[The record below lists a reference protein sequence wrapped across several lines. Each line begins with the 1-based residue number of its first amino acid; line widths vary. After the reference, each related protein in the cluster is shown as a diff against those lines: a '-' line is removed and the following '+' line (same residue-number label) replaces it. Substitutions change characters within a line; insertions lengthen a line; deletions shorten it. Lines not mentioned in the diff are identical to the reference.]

1 MRKIR
6 IRKVNR
12 ETKMTDKGFSLIEV
26 LVCIALLAIVCI
38 PLFSG
43 FRLSARLNNKAH
55 HTQKVTA
62 YAQEELETIKML
74 SVEDYVKQVEADGGT
89 RITSGEEWDELNNRA
104 SEIEAKFNPG
114 VTLTT
119 EEKEELFRPFIM
131 EKKNIRVGGKDYTL
145 HAKFMPAEYS
155 QYDDKISAA
164 GVNVAGYFNV
174 AEADAARFP
183 VISNEINLY
192 DTVCAEVLLDKLKG
206 IGITAKA
213 DADILANLQKKVE
226 VKAEENGDTLE
237 VRCEVTYSYPAESPS
252 VEASYLV
259 YKGSYE
265 INPVADADGLK
276 RGEESGGSIFLLAS
290 AFQSASNET
299 PPTPSIHNILEIT
312 STGDSDIY
320 FVLNRTE
327 GGTKLY
333 NFEEITVN
341 GTPYLAG
348 YDMKAAVPGEMQ
360 VPGTNGTFKTNI
372 KSNGMEVIDT
382 EKSESIGAESYKT
395 ITYAVEIEMYDETD
409 GDKKVAD
416 IEATKVDR

>member
-1 MRKIR
+1 MRKLR

-74 SVEDYVKQVEADGGT
+74 SVEDYMKQVEADGGSK
-89 RITSGEEWDELNNRA
+89 ITSGTEWDEMNDRA
-104 SEIEAKFNPG
+104 SGIAAKFNPG
-114 VTLTT
+114 VTLTE
-119 EEKEELFRPFIM
+119 EEKKELFQPFIL
-131 EKKNIRVGGKDYTL
+131 EKKNVPVGGKNYTL
-145 HAKFMPAEYS
+145 HVKFMPAEYS

-206 IGITAKA
+206 IGITDKT

-226 VKAEENGDTLE
+226 VTAAENGDTLE

-265 INPVADADGLK
+265 IDPVADADGLK

-290 AFQSASNET
+290 AFQSAWSG
-299 PPTPSIHNILEIT
+299 TPSIHNILEIT

-327 GGTKLY
+327 DENKLY

-341 GTPYLAG
+341 GTPYLSG

-360 VPGTNGTFKTNI
+360 IPGTTGTFKTNI
-372 KSNGMEVIDT
+372 KANGMEVIDT

>member
-6 IRKVNR
+6 IRKLNR

-74 SVEDYVKQVEADGGT
+74 SVADYVKQVEADGGSK
-89 RITSGEEWDELNNRA
+89 ITSGTEWDEMNDRA
-104 SEIEAKFNPG
+104 SGIAAKFNPG
-114 VTLTT
+114 VTLTE
-119 EEKEELFRPFIM
+119 EEKKELFQPFIL
-131 EKKNIRVGGKDYTL
+131 EKKNVPVGGKNYTL
-145 HAKFMPAEYS
+145 HVKFMPAEYS
-155 QYDDKISAA
+155 QYEDKISAA
-164 GVNVAGYFNV
+164 GVNVAGYFDV
-174 AEADAARFP
+174 AAADAARFP

-192 DTVCAEVLLDKLKG
+192 DTACTDVLLDKLKG
-206 IGITAKA
+206 VGIAGKT
-213 DADILANLQKKVE
+213 DADVLANLQKKVE
-226 VKAEENGDTLE
+226 VTAAENGDTLE

-265 INPVADADGLK
+265 IDPVADADGLK

-290 AFQSASNET
+290 AFQSAWSGT
-299 PPTPSIHNILEIT
+299 SSIHNILEIT

-327 GGTKLY
+327 DENKLY

-341 GTPYLAG
+341 GTPYLTG

-360 VPGTNGTFKTNI
+360 VLGTNGTFKTNI

>member
-6 IRKVNR
+6 IRKLNR

-74 SVEDYVKQVEADGGT
+74 SVADYVKQVEADGGSK
-89 RITSGEEWDELNNRA
+89 ITSGTEWDEMNDRA
-104 SEIEAKFNPG
+104 SGIAAKFNPG
-114 VTLTT
+114 VTLTE
-119 EEKEELFRPFIM
+119 EEKKELFQPFIL
-131 EKKNIRVGGKDYTL
+131 EKKNVPVGGKNYTL
-145 HAKFMPAEYS
+145 HVKFMPAEYS
-155 QYDDKISAA
+155 QYEDKISAA
-164 GVNVAGYFNV
+164 GVNVAGYFDV
-174 AEADAARFP
+174 AAADAARFP

-192 DTVCAEVLLDKLKG
+192 DTACTDVLLDKLKG
-206 IGITAKA
+206 VGIAGKT
-213 DADILANLQKKVE
+213 DADVLANLQKKVE
-226 VKAEENGDTLE
+226 VTAAENGDTLE

-265 INPVADADGLK
+265 IDPVTDADGLK

-290 AFQSASNET
+290 AFQSARSE
-299 PPTPSIHNILEIT
+299 TPSIHNILEIT

-327 GGTKLY
+327 GKNKLY

-341 GTPYLAG
+341 GTPYLTG

-360 VPGTNGTFKTNI
+360 VLGTNGTFKTNI

>member
-1 MRKIR
+1 
-6 IRKVNR
+6 
-12 ETKMTDKGFSLIEV
+12 MTDKGFSLIEV

-74 SVEDYVKQVEADGGT
+74 SVEDYMKQVEADGGNK
-89 RITSGEEWDELNNRA
+89 ITSGTEWDEMNDRA
-104 SEIEAKFNPG
+104 SGIAAKFNPG
-114 VTLTT
+114 VTLTE
-119 EEKEELFRPFIM
+119 EEKKELFQPFIL
-131 EKKNIRVGGKDYTL
+131 EKKNVPVGGKNYTL
-145 HAKFMPAEYS
+145 HVKFMPAEYS

-206 IGITAKA
+206 IGITDKT

-226 VKAEENGDTLE
+226 VTAAENGDTLE

-265 INPVADADGLK
+265 IDPVADADGLK

-290 AFQSASNET
+290 AFQTWSG
-299 PPTPSIHNILEIT
+299 TPSIHNILEIT

-327 GGTKLY
+327 DENKLY

-341 GTPYLAG
+341 GTPYLSG

-360 VPGTNGTFKTNI
+360 IPGTTGTFKTNI
-372 KSNGMEVIDT
+372 KANGMEVIDT

>member
-6 IRKVNR
+6 IRKLNR

-74 SVEDYVKQVEADGGT
+74 SVEDYMKQVEADGGSK
-89 RITSGEEWDELNNRA
+89 ITSGTEWDEMNDRA
-104 SEIEAKFNPG
+104 SGIAAKFNPG
-114 VTLTT
+114 VTLTE
-119 EEKEELFRPFIM
+119 EEKKELFQPFIL
-131 EKKNIRVGGKDYTL
+131 EKKNVPVGGKNYTL
-145 HAKFMPAEYS
+145 HVKFMPAEYS

-206 IGITAKA
+206 IGITDKT

-226 VKAEENGDTLE
+226 VTAAENGDTLE

-265 INPVADADGLK
+265 IDPVADADGLK

-290 AFQSASNET
+290 AFQSAWSG
-299 PPTPSIHNILEIT
+299 TPSIHNILEIT

-327 GGTKLY
+327 DENKLY

-341 GTPYLAG
+341 GTPYLSG

-360 VPGTNGTFKTNI
+360 IPGTTGTFKTNI
-372 KSNGMEVIDT
+372 KANGMEVIDT
-382 EKSESIGAESYKT
+382 EKSEAIGAESYKT
-395 ITYAVEIEMYDETD
+395 ITYAVEIEMYDEAD
-409 GDKKVAD
+409 GNKKVAD

>member
-1 MRKIR
+1 
-6 IRKVNR
+6 
-12 ETKMTDKGFSLIEV
+12 MTDKGFSLIEV

-74 SVEDYVKQVEADGGT
+74 SVEDYMKQVEADGGSK
-89 RITSGEEWDELNNRA
+89 ITSGTEWDEMNDRA
-104 SEIEAKFNPG
+104 SGIAAKFNPG
-114 VTLTT
+114 VTLTE
-119 EEKEELFRPFIM
+119 EEKKELFQPFIL
-131 EKKNIRVGGKDYTL
+131 EKKNVPVGGKNYTL
-145 HAKFMPAEYS
+145 HVKFMPAEYS

-206 IGITAKA
+206 IGITDKT

-226 VKAEENGDTLE
+226 VTAAENGDTLE

-265 INPVADADGLK
+265 IDPVADADGLK

-290 AFQSASNET
+290 AFQSAWSGS
-299 PPTPSIHNILEIT
+299 PSIHNILEIT

-327 GGTKLY
+327 DENKLY

-341 GTPYLAG
+341 GTPYLSG

-360 VPGTNGTFKTNI
+360 IPGTTGTFKTNI
-372 KSNGMEVIDT
+372 KANGMEVIDT
-382 EKSESIGAESYKT
+382 KKSEAIGAESYKT
-395 ITYAVEIEMYDETD
+395 ITYAVEIEMYDEAD
-409 GDKKVAD
+409 GNKKVAD

>member
-1 MRKIR
+1 MQETKIRKI
-6 IRKVNR
+6 NR
-12 ETKMTDKGFSLIEV
+12 ENGVADKGFSLVEV
-26 LVCIALLAIVCI
+26 LVCIALLAIACI

-74 SVEDYVKQVEADGGT
+74 SVEDYVKQVEADGGSK
-89 RITSGEEWDELNNRA
+89 ITSGDEWDELNNRA

-119 EEKEELFRPFIM
+119 EEKEELFQPFIM

-145 HAKFMPAEYS
+145 HVKFMPAEYS

-164 GVNVAGYFNV
+164 GVNVAGYFDV
-174 AEADAARFP
+174 AEADATKFP

-192 DTVCAEVLLDKLKG
+192 DTTCTEVLIDKLKG
-206 IGITAKA
+206 IGITGKT

-226 VKAEENGDTLE
+226 VNAEENGNTLE
-237 VRCEVTYSYPAESPS
+237 VRCEVTYSYPADSPS
-252 VEASYLV
+252 VEANYLV

-265 INPVADADGLK
+265 IDPVADAGGKK
-276 RGEESGGSIFLLAS
+276 RGEESGGSVFLLAS
-290 AFQSASNET
+290 AFQSTVSGTATVN
-299 PPTPSIHNILEIT
+299 NILEIT
-312 STGDSDIY
+312 SSGNSDIY
-320 FVLNRTE
+320 FVLNKAE
-327 GGTKLY
+327 VGTRLY
-333 NFEEITVN
+333 NFKEITVN
-341 GTPYLAG
+341 GTPYLSG
-348 YDMKAAVPGEMQ
+348 YDMKATVPGEMQ
-360 VPGTNGTFKTNI
+360 IPGTNGTFKTNI

-382 EKSESIGAESYKT
+382 EKSESIGAESFKT

-409 GDKKVAD
+409 SNKKVAD

>member
-6 IRKVNR
+6 IRKLNR

-74 SVEDYVKQVEADGGT
+74 SVEDYMKQVEADGGSK
-89 RITSGEEWDELNNRA
+89 ITSGTEWDEMNDRA
-104 SEIEAKFNPG
+104 SGIAAKFNPG
-114 VTLTT
+114 VTLTE
-119 EEKEELFRPFIM
+119 EEKKELFQPFIL
-131 EKKNIRVGGKDYTL
+131 EKKNVPVGGKNYTL
-145 HAKFMPAEYS
+145 HVKFMPAEYS

-206 IGITAKA
+206 IGITDKT

-226 VKAEENGDTLE
+226 VTAAENGDTLE

-265 INPVADADGLK
+265 IDPVADADGLK

-290 AFQSASNET
+290 AFQSAWSGS
-299 PPTPSIHNILEIT
+299 PSIHNILEIT

-327 GGTKLY
+327 DENKLY

-341 GTPYLAG
+341 GTPYLSG

-360 VPGTNGTFKTNI
+360 IPGTTGTFKTNI
-372 KSNGMEVIDT
+372 KANGMEVIDT
-382 EKSESIGAESYKT
+382 KKSEAIGAESYKT
-395 ITYAVEIEMYDETD
+395 ITYAVEIEMYDEAD
-409 GDKKVAD
+409 GNKKVAD

>member
-6 IRKVNR
+6 IRKLNR

-43 FRLSARLNNKAH
+43 FRLSARLNSKAH

-74 SVEDYVKQVEADGGT
+74 SVADYVKQVEADGGSK
-89 RITSGEEWDELNNRA
+89 ITSGTEWDELNNRA

-119 EEKEELFRPFIM
+119 EEKEELFQPFIM

-145 HAKFMPAEYS
+145 HVKFMPAEYS
-155 QYDDKISAA
+155 QYEDKISAA
-164 GVNVAGYFNV
+164 GVNVAGYFDV

-206 IGITAKA
+206 IGIADKT

-226 VKAEENGDTLE
+226 VTAAENGDTLE

-265 INPVADADGLK
+265 IDPVADADGLK

-290 AFQSASNET
+290 AFQRAWSG
-299 PPTPSIHNILEIT
+299 TPSIHNILEIT

-327 GGTKLY
+327 DENKLY

-341 GTPYLAG
+341 GTPYLSG

-360 VPGTNGTFKTNI
+360 IPGTTGTFKTNI
-372 KSNGMEVIDT
+372 KANGMEVIDT